1 MKLIKSILLTS
12 AFLILSMP
20 VLADDEKTKSGFDD
34 KGRDHA
40 SHVEVHTHVHP
51 EVRDA
56 PAKPKSFQNKDV
68 DPVKTTEVHVHV
80 HPEVRDAPAEP
91 EPFKGK

>member
-20 VLADDEKTKSGFDD
+20 VLADDETKSGFLDR
-34 KGRDHA
+34 GRDHA
-40 SHVEVHTHVHP
+40 SHVEAHM
-51 EVRDA
+51 
-56 PAKPKSFQNKDV
+56 
-68 DPVKTTEVHVHV
+68 HV

-91 EPFKGK
+91 ESFNNQGTDVVKETEVHAHEHPEVRAAPAKPESFQKK

>member
-1 MKLIKSILLTS
+1 MKLVKSTLLTS

-20 VLADDEKTKSGFDD
+20 ALADDETRPGFDD

-56 PAKPKSFQNKDV
+56 PAKPESFQNKDM
-68 DPVKTTEVHVHV
+68 DPVKTTEVHTHL
-80 HPEVRDAPAEP
+80 HPEVRDAPAKP
-91 EPFKGK
+91 ESFQKK